1 MNQDIKMLCDLM
13 IKNCDHSLDRIKAQI
28 EQLTRM
34 IGDYRDQ
41 VECLRAENRAL
52 KRLLE
57 QEHGLDKKRIQR
69 IVAVLQQR
77 NFQVIQG
84 GKSCT
89 NTEQQLDG

>member
-1 MNQDIKMLCDLM
+1 MNQDVKMLCDLM
-13 IKNCDHSLDRIKAQI
+13 IKNCDHALDRIKAQI

-34 IGDYRDQ
+34 ISDYRAEIQ
-41 VECLRAENRAL
+41 SLRAENRAL

-57 QEHGLDKKRIQR
+57 QDHGLDKKRIQR

-77 NFQVIQG
+77 NFEVIQG
-84 GKSCT
+84 GKCT